1 MQNVSSNPIIY
12 QAKNIR
18 EAHVNGVVLMRSDK
32 TPRSQW
38 KIGKKSELIKNNDGR
53 IRGVIVLKKTNGTE
67 HLFERP
73 TNRLYPVECD
83 KKDYD
88 AK

>member
-32 TPRSQW
+32 TPRSQ
-38 KIGKKSELIKNNDGR
+38 
-53 IRGVIVLKKTNGTE
+53 
-67 HLFERP
+67 
-73 TNRLYPVECD
+73 
-83 KKDYD
+83 
-88 AK
+88 